1 MIATLPNAIK
11 SLVIQ
16 QWLRGIQRDVI
27 ALDSGLGAGTVTN
40 TIKEWR
46 RGLGVPTADEF
57 RELATSFRKLG
68 ITPARCALGF
78 RVAMIMK
85 RLGVKED
92 DFESFIL
99 DGYNRCVDLGVSP
112 ENIASH
118 LRDLMEFSCCTTFSD
133 IRSHS
138 IWEKRK
144 RN

>member
-1 MIATLPNAIK
+1 MIATLPNAMK

-40 TIKEWR
+40 TVKEWR
-46 RGLGVPTADEF
+46 RGLGIPTADEF

-85 RLGVKED
+85 RLGVKE
-92 DFESFIL
+92 E
-99 DGYNRCVDLGVSP
+99 V
-112 ENIASH
+112 
-118 LRDLMEFSCCTTFSD
+118 
-133 IRSHS
+133 
-138 IWEKRK
+138 
-144 RN
+144 